1 MFRLNFSK
9 LGLFLIS
16 FCSCLSFQQEGFA
29 LPVKYTNL
37 DYMPNMK
44 ATLEHAT
51 TEGNIN
57 GLMQLQNSLNG
68 FPNYFNQSA
77 IGQFV
82 NKAAGVIDNVESTVM
97 GTADAV
103 IGSATTIAGAATDK
117 VTGAVSGAI
126 DSATGTVGNWVD
138 QGVDYV
144 GDMFSSEEG
153 GEKAGK
159 GFVAQNKSGSNVVN
173 KINDLNP
180 LERLTT
186 REKDKKI
193 CDNLKTIDGVKTCF
207 YIDNEQDPGI
217 MDVGDIHQ
225 HVTQAQF
232 NGISNLYA
240 DSAAIV
246 NATADFT
253 DVQED
258 VNEENPTTVSETL
271 TKRAESDLI
280 FNVIGSAYLGLGLS
294 TLELNSLSIYSTI
307 NSVKTDGGF

>member
-29 LPVKYTNL
+29 HSVTYTNVN
-37 DYMPNMK
+37 YKGNMQ
-44 ATLEHAT
+44 ATVDHIT
-51 TEGNIN
+51 TEGSIN

-68 FPNYFNQSA
+68 LPNYFNQSA

-82 NKAAGVIDNVESTVM
+82 NKAAGFIDNAESTIM
-97 GTADAV
+97 GTADAA
-103 IGSATTIAGAATDK
+103 IGSATTIAGAAIDK
-117 VTGAVSGAI
+117 GTSAVSGAI

-138 QGVDYV
+138 QGADYV

-159 GFVAQNKSGSNVVN
+159 GFVAQNKSGSNVVD

-193 CDNLKTIDGVKTCF
+193 CNNLKTVDGVKTCF
-207 YIDNEQDPGI
+207 YIDNEQEPGI
-217 MDVGDIHQ
+217 IEVGDIHQ
-225 HVTQAQF
+225 HVTQAKF

-246 NATADFT
+246 NATAEFAKVEEDIN
-253 DVQED
+253 QE
-258 VNEENPTTVSETL
+258 EPTTVSETL

-280 FNVIGSAYLGLGLS
+280 FNVIGSAYLGLDLS